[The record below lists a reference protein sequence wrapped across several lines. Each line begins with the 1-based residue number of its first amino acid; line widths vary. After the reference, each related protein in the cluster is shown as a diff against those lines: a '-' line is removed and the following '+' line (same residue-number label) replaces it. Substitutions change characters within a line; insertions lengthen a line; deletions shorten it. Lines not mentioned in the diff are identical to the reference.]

1 VGPEFVKVS
10 FRNEP
15 RAGVITHPYL
25 LAAFSYAKSTSPIH
39 RGVFLTRN
47 VIGRTLR
54 PPAEA
59 ITFKEE
65 DFPANLSMREKIT
78 ALTRSD
84 NCQSCHSVIN
94 PLGFSLEHYDA
105 LGRYRTQDA
114 GKPVDAVSEYQTDDG
129 KTVRLTGARDIADFA
144 LRSEHGQQV
153 FVDQLFHHVVK
164 QPALAYGPDVRK
176 RLREAFIS
184 SGFNIQKLVIDI
196 VTLTSTPLAPGV
208 KKS

>member
-1 VGPEFVKVS
+1 
-10 FRNEP
+10 
-15 RAGVITHPYL
+15 
-25 LAAFSYAKSTSPIH
+25 
-39 RGVFLTRN
+39 
-47 VIGRTLR
+47 
-54 PPAEA
+54 
-59 ITFKEE
+59 
-65 DFPANLSMREKIT
+65 
-78 ALTRSD
+78 
-84 NCQSCHSVIN
+84 
-94 PLGFSLEHYDA
+94 LEHYDA

-129 KTVRLTGARDIADFA
+129 KTVRLAGARDIADFA

-164 QPALAYGPDVRK
+164 QPALAYGPDVMK
-176 RLREAFIS
+176 RLRESFIS